1 MRVLAALETARVE
14 YVVIGGV
21 AVNFHGLDRATGDI
35 DIFIA
40 PSEENVARLREALH
54 AVYDDP
60 SIDEITAGD
69 LCGDYPA
76 VRYVPPGNA
85 PPMDILTRLGEK
97 FRFGDLA
104 SERYDVE
111 GQPVTVATPETLYR
125 MKRDTVRPIDH
136 ADAKRLAEAFE
147 IEEDT

>member
-40 PSEENVARLREALH
+40 PNEENVARLREALH

-76 VRYVPPGNA
+76 VRYVPPGDA

-97 FRFGDLA
+97 FRFGDLE

-111 GQPVTVATPETLYR
+111 GQSVSVATPATLYR
-125 MKRDTVRPIDH
+125 MKRSTVRPVDH
-136 ADAKRLAEAFE
+136 ADAKRLAIAFDL
-147 IEEDT
+147 EEDT